1 VSFPVSAQRGARAG
15 GSRRFT
21 TGEIS
26 RQARIRLGAGA
37 ASAALTAAVLTLT
50 APAGTSASAAAAPVA
65 ARAYGV
71 TALTLRAMPVG
82 RIAFGRDRH
91 HHLTVRAV
99 MFGLTPGSAHSV
111 DLWVPG
117 RSRVIRFGPL
127 TANSVGQAASTL
139 SSNFMGRWRPGS
151 RLLIRMGVGRSRVDR
166 EPVAQTRRLHHA
178 GRHAHR
184 LIAVEVS
191 RKGVRY
197 GTPRGGAT
205 LAYNPSGHTLTV
217 TVHARGVT
225 PGPHA
230 AHLHVGS
237 CMSQGP
243 VKYMLRDLVANRRGR
258 IVHAVRVF
266 TNVRTPVPPH
276 SWYLNIHQ
284 GNSSDILSNGQ
295 PSIFFRPLLCA
306 NIKR

>member
-1 VSFPVSAQRGARAG
+1 MSFPVSAHRGARAG

-21 TGEIS
+21 TGGIS

-37 ASAALTAAVLTLT
+37 ASAALAAAALTLA
-50 APAGTSASAAAAPVA
+50 APAGASTAVKAAPAA
-65 ARAYGV
+65 ARAYGA
-71 TALTLRAMPVG
+71 TALGLRAMPVG
-82 RIAFGRDRH
+82 RVAFGRDRH

-111 DLWVPG
+111 NLWVPG
-117 RSRVIRFGPL
+117 RSGVIRFGPL

-151 RLLIRMGVGRSRVDR
+151 RLLIRMGAGRSRVAR
-166 EPVAQTRRLHHA
+166 RPIAETRRLRHT

-191 RKGVRY
+191 RKGVSY
-197 GTPRGGAT
+197 GPPQGGAT
-205 LAYNPSGHTLTV
+205 LAYNPSRHTLTV

-230 AHLHVGS
+230 AHIHVGS

-243 VKYMLRDLVANRRGR
+243 VIYMLRDLVANRRGR

-266 TNVRTPVPPH
+266 TNVSTPVPAH
-276 SWYLNIHQ
+276 GWYLNIHQ
-284 GNSSDILSNGQ
+284 GNSGDILRNGQ
-295 PSIFFRPLLCA
+295 PTIFFRPLLCA
-306 NIKR
+306 NIRR

>member
-1 VSFPVSAQRGARAG
+1 MSFPVNGHRGARAD
-15 GSRRFT
+15 GSRRLAP
-21 TGEIS
+21 G
-26 RQARIRLGAGA
+26 RVPRRARIRLGAGA
-37 ASAALTAAVLTLT
+37 ASAALAAAVLTLT
-50 APAGTSASAAAAPVA
+50 APAGASTSAAAAPVP

-71 TALTLRAMPVG
+71 QVLTLRAMPAG
-82 RIAFGRDRH
+82 RVAFGRDRH

-99 MFGLTPGSAHSV
+99 MFGLTPGSAHNV

-117 RSRVIRFGPL
+117 RSRVVRFGPL

-151 RLLIRMGVGRSRVDR
+151 RLLIRMGVGRSRVAR
-166 EPVAQTRRLHHA
+166 EPIAETRRLHHA
-178 GRHAHR
+178 GRHAHQ

-197 GTPRGGAT
+197 GTPRGGA
-205 LAYNPSGHTLTV
+205 LLVYNPGRNTLTV

-230 AHLHVGS
+230 AHIHLGS

-243 VKYMLRDLVANRRGR
+243 VKYMLKDLVANRRGR

-266 TNVRTPVPPH
+266 TNVRAPVPPH
-276 SWYLNIHQ
+276 GWYLNIHQ
-284 GNSSDILSNGQ
+284 GNSGDILSNGQ